1 MGACYSRITWNERLQ
16 IEALARAGFNGMG
29 IARELGRPF
38 STIYKELRRGAYE
51 HTLTDLTTE
60 IRYSPNI
67 AEDKYQEQLHEKGP
81 DLKIGHDHRLAQ
93 HIEKTILEKGYS
105 PAAVLGEIL
114 VSEELHFDTTICVT
128 TLYKY
133 IDQGLFLRVTNKD
146 LPVKPTRK
154 HHKNKVRVAKSAP
167 KGKSIEKRPP
177 EIDERKEFGHWEM
190 DCVIG
195 RRGTKGVLLVLTE
208 RLTRKE
214 LIIPMRDK
222 TAKSVVRALNRLE
235 RRYGTKFS
243 TVFKTITVDNGTEFS
258 DSKGIERSC
267 LRKTNRTTLYYCH
280 PYCSSER
287 GSNENQNRMIRRRVP
302 KGSNIGSFTAAQI
315 QEIEEWVNN
324 YPRRQFGY
332 RSANDLYNE
341 HMAKL

>member
-1 MGACYSRITWNERLQ
+1 M
-16 IEALARAGFNGMG
+16 
-29 IARELGRPF
+29 
-38 STIYKELRRGAYE
+38 
-51 HTLTDLTTE
+51 
-60 IRYSPNI
+60 
-67 AEDKYQEQLHEKGP
+67 
-81 DLKIGHDHRLAQ
+81 
-93 HIEKTILEKGYS
+93 
-105 PAAVLGEIL
+105 LGEIL
-114 VSEELHFDTTICVT
+114 VSEELQFDTTISVT

-133 IDQGLFLRVTNKD
+133 IDQGLFLHVTNKD
-146 LPVKPTRK
+146 LPVKPHRK
-154 HHKNKVRVAKSAP
+154 HHKNKVRTAKSAP

-177 EIDERKEFGHWEM
+177 EVDEREEFGHWEM

-195 RRGTKGVLLVLTE
+195 RKGTKSVLLVLTE

-235 RRYGTKFS
+235 RRFGSKFS

-258 DSKGIERSC
+258 DGNGIERSC
-267 LRKTNRTTLYYCH
+267 LRKGNRTTLYYCH

-302 KGSNIGSFTAAQI
+302 KGSNIGSFTPAEI
-315 QEIEEWVNN
+315 QEIEDWVNN

-341 HMAKL
+341 YMAAI